1 MIRHKA
7 LFLWMAG
14 LLFLLPFGTGA
25 WGEEKPLSVTVAIP
39 PLQFLAEQIG
49 GDAVTVHA
57 LLPPGRDPHTYTPL
71 PGQLRDLAQ
80 SSCFFYLGLPLEK
93 DLLRAGGTGEHLRIV
108 PLLSG
113 ITLRQMEHDHHHHHD
128 HAEDHGDNHAHE
140 DHEDHAHDHEH
151 QKEEI
156 LPEAEG
162 TAHEQEHQHHEGHAH
177 HDENDLPSLEGYDP
191 HVWLS
196 PQNMAIMAHTMGKAF
211 QEMDPLRK
219 EAYAANTE
227 VLVDQ
232 LEVLHGY
239 LQSVLKPVQG
249 RTLLVFHPAYGY
261 FCHAYGLQ
269 QMAVE
274 REGKAPKG
282 KELSELIQTAQKEQI
297 RAIFTQPQ
305 FDKRTAETVAS
316 AIGARVISFDPFP
329 KDYVTYFQTMGAI
342 LRREL
347 QAEPENNAATE

>member
-1 MIRHKA
+1 M
-7 LFLWMAG
+7 
-14 LLFLLPFGTGA
+14 
-25 WGEEKPLSVTVAIP
+25 AIP

-49 GDAVTVHA
+49 GDAVTVHT

-71 PGQLRDLAQ
+71 PGELRELAQ
-80 SSCFFYLGLPLEK
+80 SSCFFYLGLPLEE
-93 DLLRAGGTGEHLRIV
+93 DLLQAGGTGEHLRV
-108 PLLSG
+108 VSLLSG
-113 ITLRQMEHDHHHHHD
+113 ITLRRMEHNHHHHPAHQDPPHD
-128 HAEDHGDNHAHE
+128 Q
-140 DHEDHAHDHEH
+140 EH
-151 QKEEI
+151 QKEGTR
-156 LPEAEG
+156 PGAEE
-162 TAHEQEHQHHEGHAH
+162 TTHHEEHHETHGEHAVDH
-177 HDENDLPSLEGYDP
+177 LHKKDLPSLEGYDP

-196 PQNMAIMAHTMGKAF
+196 PQNMAIMVRTMEKAL
-211 QEMDPLRK
+211 QEMDPPRK
-219 EAYAANTE
+219 EFYAANAE
-227 VLVDQ
+227 VLADQ

-239 LQSVLKPVQG
+239 LQSVLKPVEG

-261 FCHAYGLQ
+261 FCDAYGLR

-329 KDYVTYFQTMGAI
+329 KDYISYFQTMGAV

-347 QAEPENNAATE
+347 QEEPESHVSTE